1 MVTSVISTIQSWVTS
16 FTTMFVSI
24 FETLVGIFYKSGEQG
39 GITLVGTLALGG
51 LGIGL
56 VYFAYRVIRN
66 LMRLR

>member
-1 MVTSVISTIQSWVTS
+1 MITGVIGTVTSWVTA

-24 FETLVGIFYKSGEQG
+24 FEALVAIFYNAET
-39 GITLVGTLALGG
+39 GITLVGTLSLGG

>member
-1 MVTSVISTIQSWVTS
+1 MVAALIETIQQWVTS

-24 FETLVGIFYKSGEQG
+24 FESLVGIFYKSGEQG
-39 GITLVGTLALGG
+39 GFTLIGTLALAG